1 MFMKSLPGLL
11 VIATSLGFIG
21 AGCGKAPPRQPGAG
35 HALPAPFV
43 AQCEPGQA
51 GGRLHL
57 VTSGAPQTFNP
68 VLAGDAGAAYAV
80 VRLLFAPLVQMDFT
94 TQQPTPGL
102 AESWTVEPD
111 QKSWTF
117 KLRPGLRWS
126 DGHPLTADD
135 VVFTWNEVMF
145 NPAVNVSSHDLFQI
159 GGTNCSVFKMDEQT
173 VRFVTPEVFAP
184 FLELFGCV
192 PILPAHTL
200 GPAVRERRF
209 LSAYSLQTRPEKIVG
224 AGPFRVKE
232 VQPGRAVGLER
243 NPEYWVVDRQNRRLP
258 YFDEVLLT
266 ATSGAAGASLF
277 LATHAA
283 LPRPV
288 ELPAEAKNDVF
299 ESGRPEEFGPFKTAA
314 DAKQIRVMELGSGTE
329 RDFLWFNLNPGN
341 NAGGQPY
348 VNPARL
354 NWFQNREFR
363 QAISCAID
371 RDRLVREVY
380 GGRARPIHTFVST
393 EDHRWNN
400 PDVPVFAYD
409 PARARALL
417 AEAGFVDRDGDGVL
431 EDSSGKKV
439 QFTLNS
445 NAGNPLRERCAV
457 LIAEDLGKLG
467 LKVNLQLLPFA
478 ELLDRIGRTFSYDC
492 ILMGLGG
499 GGADPAAQIHVL
511 KSNGAL
517 HQWFPNQP
525 TPATE
530 WEARIDAL
538 MDAQVRTLDYA
549 ARKRAFDEV
558 QAILAEELPMIYT
571 VAPFQFAATRTDIG
585 NLRPSEFTPFRVT
598 WNVQELFFRKPGD
611 QPGYGQENE

>member
-1 MFMKSLPGLL
+1 MKFSSWVLILAVSLGLL
-11 VIATSLGFIG
+11 GT
-21 AGCGKAPPRQPGAG
+21 GCGEAPQRPPAAGQP
-35 HALPAPFV
+35 LRAPLV
-43 AQCEPGQA
+43 SQCEPGQP
-51 GGRLHL
+51 GGRLCL
-57 VTSGAPQTFNP
+57 VTSGAPQTLNP
-68 VLAGDAGAAYAV
+68 VLAGDGGPAHAV

-102 AESWTVEPD
+102 AEFWSVEPD
-111 QKSWTF
+111 QRTWTF

-135 VVFTWNEVMF
+135 VVFTWNDVMF
-145 NPAVNVSSHDLFQI
+145 NPEVNSSSHDLFQI
-159 GGTNCSVFKMDEQT
+159 GGANCSVTKLDEQT

-184 FLELFGCV
+184 FLEFFGGV

-200 GPAVRERRF
+200 GPAVREGRF

-232 VQPGRAVGLER
+232 IQPGRAVLLER

-266 ATSGAAGASLF
+266 ATSGAAGAALF

-288 ELPAEAKNDVF
+288 ELPAEAKSDVF

-314 DAKQIRVMELGSGTE
+314 AAGQIRLAELGSGTE
-329 RDFLWFNLNPGN
+329 RDFLWFNLNPRH
-341 NAGGQPY
+341 NAAGQPY
-348 VNPARL
+348 VSPARL
-354 NWFQNREFR
+354 HWFQNRKFR
-363 QAISCAID
+363 QAVSCAID
-371 RDRLVREVY
+371 RDRIVREVY
-380 GGRARPIHTFVST
+380 GGRARAIHTFVST

-400 PDVPVFAYD
+400 PDVPIFAHD

-417 AEAGFVDRDGDGVL
+417 AEIGFADRDGDGVV
-431 EDSSGKKV
+431 EDTNGKKV
-439 QFTLNS
+439 QFTFYS
-445 NAGNPLRERCAV
+445 NAGNPLRERCAA
-457 LIAEDLGKLG
+457 LIAEDLGQLG
-467 LKVNLQLLPFA
+467 LQADLQLLPFA
-478 ELLDRIGRTFSYDC
+478 DLLDRISRTFAYDC

-499 GGADPAAQIHVL
+499 GGADPAAQSHVL
-511 KSNGAL
+511 KSSGPL
-517 HQWFPNQP
+517 HQWFPHQP
-525 TPATE
+525 APATA

-538 MDAQVRTLDYA
+538 MDAQVRTLDYT
-549 ARKRAFDEV
+549 ARKLAFDEV

-571 VAPFQFAATRTDIG
+571 VAPLQFAAARTDLG

-598 WNVQELFFRKPGD
+598 WNIAELYFK
-611 QPGYGQENE
+611 QP